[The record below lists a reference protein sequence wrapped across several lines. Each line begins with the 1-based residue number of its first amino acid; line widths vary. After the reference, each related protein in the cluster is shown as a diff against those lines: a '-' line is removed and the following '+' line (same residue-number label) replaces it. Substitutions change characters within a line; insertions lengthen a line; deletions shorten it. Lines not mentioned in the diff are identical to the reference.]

1 MSNAQST
8 NQAKNVSTN
17 KTVADLARENI
28 GTQPATKPAVDN
40 QAEQTTAV
48 EQTPAPV
55 ETAETTQR
63 LDEKMALL
71 ASWLNITIDELASVI
86 YFIGVN
92 RKVLVEKLET
102 KGLEKTW
109 KFVTKKTNVD
119 LKAKDV
125 LEIIKRGFALMRA
138 QLITQLEAVN
148 SDLAK
153 AVDAQ
158 IEAVV
163 ETFLKARKRN
173 ASLSDAITKAVGKV
187 NFMGVKGKDILAQPF
202 VVKAIADA
210 DRILTVKPEVKHWE
224 PGSFGRAIRAVS
236 AKHSKAK

>member
-28 GTQPATKPAVDN
+28 GTQPAVDN
-40 QAEQTTAV
+40 QAEQTTATA
-48 EQTPAPV
+48 QTPAPV
-55 ETAETTQR
+55 ETAETTQWS
-63 LDEKMALL
+63 DEKMTLL
-71 ASWLNITIDELASVI
+71 ASWLNITTDELASVI
-86 YFIGVN
+86 YFIGAN
-92 RKVLVEKLET
+92 RKVLIEKLQA

-138 QLITQLEAVN
+138 QLIAQLEAVN

-163 ETFLKARKRN
+163 ETFLKAHKRN

-224 PGSFGRAIRAVS
+224 PGSFGRAIRGIS
-236 AKHSKAK
+236 AKHAKAK